1 MTQTQYLSA
10 EKLEE
15 LKKELIFLKT
25 EKMPKTADRI
35 DEARQMG
42 DLSEN
47 AEYHAAREEL
57 AWAQSRVKELERI
70 IDNSSVVESGGVK
83 SSTAQMGSVITAV
96 VNGKEKQYTIVGAQ
110 ESNPAAGKI
119 SNDSPLAQ
127 AFWGKSKGD
136 TVEFQ
141 APAGKVLYQIL
152 EIN

>member
-1 MTQTQYLSA
+1 MIPTQYLSA
-10 EKLEE
+10 EKLDE
-15 LKKELIFLKT
+15 LKTELVFLKT
-25 EKMPKTADRI
+25 NKMPKTAERI

-57 AWAQSRVKELERI
+57 AWAQSRVKELEQI
-70 IDNSSVVESGGVK
+70 IDNASIVKSGGSQSGTV
-83 SSTAQMGSVITAV
+83 QMGSVV
-96 VNGKEKQYTIVGAQ
+96 VVKVNGKEKEYTIVGAQ

-127 AFWGKSKGD
+127 AFWGKSKGE

-141 APAGKVLYQIL
+141 APAGKVLYEIL
-152 EIN
+152 AIN

>member
-1 MTQTQYLSA
+1 MTNTQYLSA

>member
-1 MTQTQYLSA
+1 MTTQYLSA
-10 EKLEE
+10 AKLAD
-15 LKKELIFLKT
+15 LKKELVFLKT

-57 AWAQSRVKELERI
+57 AWAQSRVKELEQI
-70 IDNSSVVESGGVK
+70 IDNASVVTTGATTSSVQIGSTLRVMVK
-83 SSTAQMGSVITAV
+83 D
-96 VNGKEKQYTIVGAQ
+96 KEKIYTIVGAQ
-110 ESNPAAGKI
+110 ESDPAAGKI

-136 TVEFQ
+136 TVELE
-141 APAGKVLYQIL
+141 APSGKILYQIL
-152 EIN
+152 EIT

>member
-1 MTQTQYLSA
+1 MTTQYLSA
-10 EKLEE
+10 AKLAD
-15 LKKELIFLKT
+15 LKKELVFLKT

-57 AWAQSRVKELERI
+57 AWAQSRVKELGQI
-70 IDNSSVVESGGVK
+70 IDNASVVTTGAATSSVQIGSTLRVMVK
-83 SSTAQMGSVITAV
+83 
-96 VNGKEKQYTIVGAQ
+96 NKEKVYTIVGAQ
-110 ESNPAAGKI
+110 ESDPAAGKI

-136 TVEFQ
+136 TVELE
-141 APAGKVLYQIL
+141 APSGKILYQIL
-152 EIN
+152 EIT